1 MNNTEKIDRYLRGD
15 LSESEKNAF
24 EGEVTQDA
32 ELAAEL
38 ALQKDMEQFLRKQD
52 RRAALKGQLE
62 SIGETFFQEVSQPET
77 GRIVPLHRRPV
88 VRWVIGLA
96 AAIAL
101 VLMARQ
107 VFFQPNLYDQYSQ
120 YPPLA
125 MIEKSNATQDKLAAM
140 EAAFNQKD
148 YTKALPLL
156 QAYVQEKPEDL
167 QAQLYL
173 GICLLE
179 TGKYAAARDLF
190 TKISSGESSFVD
202 YGQWYLALSYLKE
215 GNKAECRKV
224 LQQVPA
230 ESEFLQKAQELLKR
244 L

>member
-1 MNNTEKIDRYLRGD
+1 MNTERIDRYLRGELPEAD
-15 LSESEKNAF
+15 KNAF
-24 EGEVTQDA
+24 EA
-32 ELAAEL
+32 ELSQSADLAAEL

-62 SIGETFFQEVSQPET
+62 NMGSEFFQNTTPKET
-77 GRIVPLHRRPV
+77 GRIVPLRRNQTM
-88 VRWVIGLA
+88 RWVIGLA
-96 AAIAL
+96 ATIAL
-101 VLMARQ
+101 VLVAR
-107 VFFQPNLYDQYSQ
+107 FLLFQPDLYEQYGQ
-120 YPPLA
+120 HPPLA
-125 MIEKSNATQDKLAAM
+125 MIEKSNAAQDNLAAM
-140 EAAFNQKD
+140 ESAFNQKD

-156 QAYVQEKPEDL
+156 QTYVQEKPEDI

-179 TGKYAAARDLF
+179 TGEYTAARELF
-190 TKISSGESSFVD
+190 TSISKGESSFVD

-215 GNKAECRKV
+215 GNKTECRKV

-230 ESEFLQKAQELLKR
+230 ESEFAQKAQDLLKR

>member
-1 MNNTEKIDRYLRGD
+1 MNNTEKIDRYLRGELPEAD
-15 LSESEKNAF
+15 KNAF
-24 EGEVTQDA
+24 EADLNQSA

-62 SIGETFFQEVSQPET
+62 NMGSEFFQNTAPKET
-77 GRIVPLHRRPV
+77 GRIVPLRRNQTM
-88 VRWVIGLA
+88 RWVIGLA
-96 AAIAL
+96 ATVAL
-101 VLMARQ
+101 VLVAR
-107 VFFQPNLYDQYSQ
+107 FSIFQPNLYAQYGQ

-125 MIEKSNATQDKLAAM
+125 MIEKSNTAQDNLAAM
-140 EAAFNQKD
+140 ESAFNQKD
-148 YTKALPLL
+148 YAKALPLL
-156 QAYVQEKPEDL
+156 QTYVQEKPEDI

-179 TGKYAAARDLF
+179 TGKYATARDLF
-190 TKISSGESSFVD
+190 TNISSGESSFVD

-230 ESEFLQKAQELLKR
+230 ESEFAQKAQDLLKR